1 MNVVLDAFGGDNAPL
16 EIIKGAIDAKK
27 DFNVDIT
34 LVGHEEKIK
43 QCAKDNSLD
52 ISALK
57 IKHAPDVI
65 EICEEAT
72 EVIKSK
78 SNSSMAV
85 GLKMVADGEG
95 DVFVSAGSTAALV
108 VGATFIVKRI
118 RGIKRAALATVLPT
132 ASNPTM
138 LLDCGAN
145 SECRPEMLLQF
156 GVMGSIYMNKVMGV
170 NNPSVALAN
179 IGAEET
185 KGRELELA
193 TYALLKKAPLNF
205 AGNIEAREIPKGN
218 CSVVVA
224 DGFSGNLL
232 LKLYEGMGKFFST
245 ELKGMLTNGFASKIG
260 ALFLLKK
267 IKAFRKKMDYSEY
280 GGAPLLGTAKPVIKA
295 HGSSNAKAVY
305 NAIRQ
310 AKNFC
315 DGKVIDEV
323 TKALAVIKEQNKQ
336 VEAEAQQA

>member
-1 MNVVLDAFGGDNAPL
+1 MNIVLDAFGGDNAPY
-16 EIIKGAIDAKK
+16 EIIKGAIDAQK
-27 DFNVDIT
+27 DFSVDIT
-34 LVGHEEKIK
+34 LVGDEEKIK
-43 QCAKDNSLD
+43 ECAHKNSLD

-57 IKHAPDVI
+57 IRHAPDVI

-72 EVIKSK
+72 EIIKSK
-78 SNSSMAV
+78 NNSSMAV
-85 GLKMVADGEG
+85 GLQMVADSEG
-95 DVFVSAGSTAALV
+95 DAFVSAGSTAALV

-132 ASNPTM
+132 ATNPTM

-156 GVMGSIYMNKVMGV
+156 GVMGSIYMNKVLGV
-170 NNPSVALAN
+170 KNPSVALAN

-185 KGRELELA
+185 KGRELELN
-193 TYALLKKAPLNF
+193 TYALLKEAPVNF
-205 AGNIEAREIPKGN
+205 VGNIEAREIPKGN

-232 LKLYEGMGKFFST
+232 LKLYEGMGKFFSG
-245 ELKGMLTNGFASKIG
+245 ELKGMLKNGFFSKIG
-260 ALFLLKK
+260 ALFLLPK
-267 IKAFRKKMDYSEY
+267 IKAFRKKMDYTEY

-295 HGSSNAKAVY
+295 HGSSNAKAIY

-310 AKNFC
+310 AKSFSEGN
-315 DGKVIDEV
+315 VIAEV
-323 TKALAVIKEQNKQ
+323 TQALSVLKENKKVQ
-336 VEAEAQQA
+336 VQQTAEV